1 MESRSQL
8 LIHETLD
15 LGPVSAATSKGNEK
29 RKPVKCSQSIA
40 AQAPTTSATT
50 GAPTIPQDKPQSRCR
65 AHGTK
70 ALEWPQRRHHFSGL
84 VLQEEISD

>member
-1 MESRSQL
+1 MSTLVSSFSQARDWREEFVRPL
-8 LIHETLD
+8 N
-15 LGPVSAATSKGNEK
+15 GMVVAKA
-29 RKPVKCSQSIA
+29 A
-40 AQAPTTSATT
+40 AQTPTTSATT